1 MRTIGIGRATG
12 LVALCLVAAAL
23 CGEARAA
30 CDDSR
35 ESYERVMAGA
45 AGEWPEVRPFRLPDD
60 FARYFMVAYN
70 AETAA
75 SPPVRADTIVVMPLD
90 SSESATWWFFG
101 FADGC
106 LAFYAELGPAKGYH
120 LVEQGHAMLYPG
132 ERRIED
138 WRGWR

>member
-45 AGEWPEVRPFRLPDD
+45 AEEWPEVRPFRLPDD

-75 SPPVRADTIVVMPLD
+75 SPPVRADTIIVMPLD

-106 LAFYAELGPAKGYH
+106 LAFYAEFGPAKGYH